1 MTWSRRFG
9 VKQWLKG
16 SLWVLPLLGGVLGVV
31 LGAVDVQVD
40 KSLHL
45 PAEWT
50 YSSST
55 ASTILSAIVGA
66 MAALLVFVIF
76 LDRYLHRLRP
86 VAVTVLVAGY
96 IQRDFA
102 RYFEALVAAPD
113 VFSGVLE
120 ADGERP
126 SLVVRSAKPGA
137 IQAIDARGL
146 VEWAR

>member
-55 ASTILSAIVGA
+55 ASTILSAIVGST
-66 MAALLVFVIF
+66 AALTGFV
-76 LDRYLHRLRP
+76 
-86 VAVTVLVAGY
+86 VTVTVLVVQVATGT
-96 IQRDFA
+96 FSA
-102 RYFEALVAAPD
+102 RYMRLWYRDRMLKAVLAVLVGTLAYSFELLRRVESDFVPNIGVTVAGILLLA
-113 VFSGVLE
+113 
-120 ADGERP
+120 
-126 SLVVRSAKPGA
+126 
-137 IQAIDARGL
+137 
-146 VEWAR
+146 